1 MSRQPCQLTIY
12 THEYDEEG
20 NELDG
25 LHYISYNKR
34 IFVPYEKNGNK
45 KKSLHKKTKSV
56 NLGGNNNNKNKNLEK
71 SLKKERSK
79 NNLKEEKKTE
89 KQLKKNNSSQKM
101 KMTRNKT
108 PNKKLNDQTL
118 KSEKELFIQTD
129 PNYNITTTNNK
140 NLTSSI
146 GFVKSL
152 SNVSSNINNSFYI
165 KKSFLRT
172 KSSKSP
178 INKVKVNPKKEEIIS
193 SSISDIIQIK
203 EKINKLIEEECEL
216 ENQRNDIIN
225 HFEYKLQP
233 MRELNKNLVN
243 ENKDI
248 IEKEE
253 KLQNE
258 FKELKNKHE
267 MLVSQH
273 NEKGNLLNKL
283 NDNYEKELD
292 AFERKQK
299 EDKDVLENYF
309 KDALQKISN
318 GELISLDLP

>member
-1 MSRQPCQLTIY
+1 MNRQPCQLTIY

-45 KKSLHKKTKSV
+45 KKTLHKKTKSV
-56 NLGGNNNNKNKNLEK
+56 NLRGNNNNKNTEK
-71 SLKKERSK
+71 SIKKQQSK
-79 NNLKEEKKTE
+79 NNIKEEKKIE
-89 KQLKKNNSSQKM
+89 KPLKKNNNSKKI

-108 PNKKLNDQTL
+108 PKQKINEQTL

-165 KKSFLRT
+165 KKSFMRT

-178 INKVKVNPKKEEIIS
+178 INKKKINPKKEEIIS

-203 EKINKLIEEECEL
+203 EKINKLIEEESEL
-216 ENQRNDIIN
+216 ET
-225 HFEYKLQP
+225 
-233 MRELNKNLVN
+233 
-243 ENKDI
+243 
-248 IEKEE
+248 
-253 KLQNE
+253 
-258 FKELKNKHE
+258 
-267 MLVSQH
+267 
-273 NEKGNLLNKL
+273 
-283 NDNYEKELD
+283 
-292 AFERKQK
+292 QK
-299 EDKDVLENYF
+299 K
-309 KDALQKISN
+309 
-318 GELISLDLP
+318 

>member
-1 MSRQPCQLTIY
+1 MKRQPCQLTIY

-45 KKSLHKKTKSV
+45 KKTLHKKTKSV
-56 NLGGNNNNKNKNLEK
+56 NLRGNNNNKNTEK
-71 SLKKERSK
+71 SIKKQQSK
-79 NNLKEEKKTE
+79 NNIKEEKKIE
-89 KQLKKNNSSQKM
+89 KPLKKNNNSKKI

-108 PNKKLNDQTL
+108 PKQKINEQTL

-129 PNYNITTTNNK
+129 PNYNNTTINNK
-140 NLTSSI
+140 NLTSSF
-146 GFVKSL
+146 GFIKSL

-299 EDKDVLENYF
+299 TDKDNLENYF
-309 KDALQKISN
+309 KEALQKISN
-318 GELISLDLP
+318 GELIALDLP

>member
-1 MSRQPCQLTIY
+1 MNRQPCQLTIY

-45 KKSLHKKTKSV
+45 KKTLHKKTKSV
-56 NLGGNNNNKNKNLEK
+56 NLRGNNNNKNTEK
-71 SLKKERSK
+71 SIKKQLSK
-79 NNLKEEKKTE
+79 NNIKEEKKIE
-89 KQLKKNNSSQKM
+89 KPLKKNNNSKKI

-108 PNKKLNDQTL
+108 PKQKINEQTL

-129 PNYNITTTNNK
+129 PNYNNTTINNK
-140 NLTSSI
+140 NLTSSF
-146 GFVKSL
+146 GFIKSL

-225 HFEYKLQP
+225 HFEFKLQP
-233 MRELNKNLVN
+233 MRELNQNLVN

-258 FKELKNKHE
+258 FQDLKNKHE
-267 MLVSQH
+267 MLISQH
-273 NEKGNLLNKL
+273 NEKGNLLHKL
-283 NDNYEKELD
+283 NDNYEKELE

-299 EDKDVLENYF
+299 TDKDNLENYF
-309 KDALQKISN
+309 KEALQKISN
-318 GELISLDLP
+318 GELIALDLP

>member
-1 MSRQPCQLTIY
+1 MNRQPCQLTIY

-34 IFVPYEKNGNK
+34 IFVPYEKNGK
-45 KKSLHKKTKSV
+45 KKKTLHKKTKSV
-56 NLGGNNNNKNKNLEK
+56 NLGGNNNNNNNKNTEK
-71 SLKKERSK
+71 SLKKEQSK
-79 NNLKEEKKTE
+79 NNVKEEKKTE
-89 KQLKKNNSSQKM
+89 KQLKKNNSSKKT

-108 PNKKLNDQTL
+108 PNQKLNEQTF
-118 KSEKELFIQTD
+118 KSEKELFIQTE
-129 PNYNITTTNNK
+129 PNFLSTTNNK
-140 NLTSSI
+140 NLTSSL

-152 SNVSSNINNSFYI
+152 SNVSSNINNSFYV
-165 KKSFLRT
+165 KKSFMRT

-203 EKINKLIEEECEL
+203 EKINKLIEEETEL

-225 HFEYKLQP
+225 HFEFKLQP
-233 MRELNKNLVN
+233 MRELNQNLVN

-258 FKELKNKHE
+258 YKELKNKHE

-273 NEKGNLLNKL
+273 NEKGNLLHKL
-283 NDNYEKELD
+283 NDNYEKELE

-299 EDKDVLENYF
+299 TDKDNLENYF
-309 KDALQKISN
+309 KEALQKISN
-318 GELISLDLP
+318 GELIALDLP

>member
-1 MSRQPCQLTIY
+1 MNRQPCQLTIY

-45 KKSLHKKTKSV
+45 KKTLHKKTKSV
-56 NLGGNNNNKNKNLEK
+56 NLRGNNNNKNTEK
-71 SLKKERSK
+71 SIKKQQSK
-79 NNLKEEKKTE
+79 NNIKEEKKIE
-89 KQLKKNNSSQKM
+89 KPLKKNNNSKKI

-108 PNKKLNDQTL
+108 PKQKINEQTL

-129 PNYNITTTNNK
+129 PNYNNTTINNK
-140 NLTSSI
+140 NLTSSF
-146 GFVKSL
+146 GFIKSL

-165 KKSFLRT
+165 KKSFMRT

-178 INKVKVNPKKEEIIS
+178 INKKKINPKKEEIIS

-225 HFEYKLQP
+225 HFEFKLQP
-233 MRELNKNLVN
+233 MRELNQNLVN

-258 FKELKNKHE
+258 FQDLKNKHE
-267 MLVSQH
+267 MLISQH
-273 NEKGNLLNKL
+273 NEKGNLLHKL
-283 NDNYEKELD
+283 NDNYEKELS
-292 AFERKQK
+292 AFEKKQK
-299 EDKDVLENYF
+299 DDKENLENYF
-309 KDALQKISN
+309 NESLQKISN